1 MRQIQLAGAAALAI
15 LLGATAAHAGKP
27 GGGTGTICYDD
38 DGNVIDCDSGIGS
51 GTGGG
56 SGTGSGGSGSPS
68 NPTSTID
75 FTGVSGPHFTT
86 YSENGYNLVATS
98 GTFTTTTHGAG
109 DTGGAIFV
117 NGPLTA
123 GYTPGPANLFEIT
136 SVDGGLFTVDNLQA
150 VRGIEQFD
158 ANSTITIMGY
168 INGVLSGTAT
178 LNSKYDGWFVP
189 IDTRLTT
196 AFDKV
201 VIDLETDS
209 SSVAIDN
216 IVLTAVP
223 AAVPEPASWALM
235 VGGFGLVGGA
245 LRRRRRASAAAA

>member
-1 MRQIQLAGAAALAI
+1 MRQIKLAGAAALMII
-15 LLGATAAHAGKP
+15 LCATAAQAGKP
-27 GGGTGTICYDD
+27 GGGTGTICYDT
-38 DGNVIDCDSGIGS
+38 DGEVIDCDTDIGS

-56 SGTGSGGSGSPS
+56 SGSGSGGSGTPS

-75 FTGVSGPHFTT
+75 FTGITGPHFTT

-117 NGPLTA
+117 NGPGTA
-123 GYTPGPANLFEIT
+123 GYVQGPANLFEIT
-136 SVDGGLFTVDNLQA
+136 NSDGGFFTIDNFQA

-158 ANSTITIMGY
+158 ANSTITIKGY
-168 INGVLSGTAT
+168 INGTLIGTTT

-189 IDTRLTT
+189 IPTGLTT

-209 SSVAIDN
+209 SSVALDN
-216 IVLTAVP
+216 IVLTAATGP
-223 AAVPEPASWALM
+223 AVPEPATWAM
-235 VGGFGLVGGA
+235 FIGGFGLVGSA
-245 LRRRRRASAAAA
+245 LRRRKAAVSFG